1 MVMKTQ
7 WQSALRQPV
16 EYNVLEPNI
25 LEDVLEMQGLVITGS
40 VEDITLDAI
49 LVVLRIA
56 ERAIIEAQAK

>member
-1 MVMKTQ
+1 MKTQ